1 MADLWTPREPKNVEE
16 GPNKSENEKDSLFG
30 GTPIEQDEPE
40 LSASFYAEQNPA
52 EQAQPHPYQSF
63 VFKDY
68 QSPVNF
74 DIKPNPVGPIMA
86 TILMAQTQ
94 VVADKAK
101 EYGMNKPTPFTG
113 DRTKIRQFLQD
124 CLGYLDMNQGIYN
137 TDRLKIG
144 FILSYMNDGKAANW
158 KEYYLDTLE
167 DPNTGMPNFPTLV
180 TFLADV
186 RKAF

>member
-1 MADLWTPREPKNVEE
+1 L
-16 GPNKSENEKDSLFG
+16 LFR

-63 VFKDY
+63 VFGDY
-68 QSPVNF
+68 QSPVTFN
-74 DIKPNPVGPIMA
+74 IKPDPVGPIM
-86 TILMAQTQ
+86 TNPPVIQRQ

-113 DRTKIRQFLQD
+113 DQTKIRRFLQD
-124 CLGYLDMNQGIYN
+124 CLGYLGMSQSIYN

-144 FILSYMNDGKAANW
+144 FILSYMNDGEAI
-158 KEYYLDTLE
+158 T
-167 DPNTGMPNFPTLV
+167 
-180 TFLADV
+180 TFL
-186 RKAF
+186 